1 VTAASAAER
10 TWSRQRVIVLTLA
23 AAAIFARSAIFLFR
37 NQSYFDSDQ
46 AVIGLMGK
54 HLSELRAFPLFLYGQ
69 NYILAVEA
77 WMAALSFKLFG
88 VSVAALKLPLLV
100 VNLVIAFLLLRTL
113 EREAR
118 LTPVLAGVAAL
129 FFIAA
134 PPGTAAMLVEASGVN
149 IEPFLY
155 TLLIWLTRAHPAWCG
170 AIFAVGFMQRE
181 FTLYS
186 LLSLALIAGI
196 TGNLFTR
203 EALRRAL
210 AGLRAA
216 AEVWLVVTV
225 AKQYSSAA
233 GPGTSIADVRA
244 PANNVLELLTRVCF
258 DQGTVGG
265 GIWRLLSVHMTQLFG
280 TRVEPLWQ
288 FAIDS
293 NVTEGLPFAWV
304 LVAGA
309 IGLAAVRIALWV
321 ARHRQLP
328 RETWFPAYLT
338 TVGLTGAAAF
348 VIARCGAQG
357 HVRYALP
364 TLFAAIGLGAWF
376 LSIERDRR
384 LRTVW
389 IVLVA
394 AWASVSA
401 LSHAKLYAEYATHP
415 PPGTKLLLVRH
426 LQARGIKYAIADYWM
441 AYYISFIT
449 KEQIV
454 VMANDFPRILEYE
467 RVVNQHLAEAVVIS
481 RRPCGDVRPV
491 VEGVY
496 LCPP

>member
-1 VTAASAAER
+1 VTAASAER
-10 TWSRQRVIVLTLA
+10 TWSRQRVIVMTLA
-23 AAAIFARSAIFLFR
+23 AVAILARSAIFLFR
-37 NQSYFDSDQ
+37 DQSYFDADQ

-77 WMAALSFKLFG
+77 WMAALSFTVFG

-113 EREAR
+113 ERDAG
-118 LTPVLAGVAAL
+118 LTPVLAGVASL

-155 TLLIWLTRAHPAWCG
+155 TLL
-170 AIFAVGFMQRE
+170 
-181 FTLYS
+181 
-186 LLSLALIAGI
+186 SLALIAAI

-203 EALRRAL
+203 EALRRAF

-216 AEVWLVVTV
+216 AEVWLVVTL

-244 PANNVLELLTRVCF
+244 PANNVLELFTRICF
-258 DQGTVGG
+258 DQGTVGSG
-265 GIWRLLSVHMTQLFG
+265 VWRLLSVHMTQLFG

-309 IGLAAVRIALWV
+309 MGLAAVRIAQWA
-321 ARHRQLP
+321 ARQRQLP

-348 VIARCGAQG
+348 IIARCGAQG

-376 LSIERDRR
+376 LSIERDRK

-389 IVLVA
+389 IVLVV

-415 PPGTKLLLVRH
+415 PPGLKLLLVRH

-441 AYYISFIT
+441 AYYISFVT

-467 RVVNQHLAEAVVIS
+467 RLVNQHRSEAVVIS

>member
-1 VTAASAAER
+1 VTASAER
-10 TWSRQRVIVLTLA
+10 TWSRQRVIVMTLA
-23 AAAIFARSAIFLFR
+23 AIAILARSAIFIFR
-37 NQSYFDSDQ
+37 DQSYFDSDQ

-77 WMAALSFKLFG
+77 WMAALSFTIFG
-88 VSVAALKLPLLV
+88 VSVAALKLPLLG

-113 EREAR
+113 EREAG
-118 LTPVLAGVAAL
+118 LTPALAGVASL

-155 TLLIWLTRAHPAWCG
+155 TLLIWLTRARPGWCG
-170 AIFAVGFMQRE
+170 AIFAIGFMQRE
-181 FTLYS
+181 FTLYA
-186 LLSLALIAGI
+186 LLSLVLVAAI
-196 TGNLFTR
+196 TGQLFTR

-210 AGLRAA
+210 AGLRSA
-216 AEVWLVVTV
+216 AEVWLVVTL

-258 DQGTVGG
+258 EPGTFGSGV
-265 GIWRLLSVHMTQLFG
+265 WRLVSVHWTDLFG
-280 TRVEPLWQ
+280 TRVQPLWQ

-304 LVAGA
+304 LIAGA
-309 IGLAAVRIALWV
+309 MGLAAVRVGLSIA
-321 ARHRQLP
+321 RQKRLP
-328 RETWFPAYLT
+328 REAWFVAYLT
-338 TVGLTGAAAF
+338 TVGLIGAAAF

-364 TLFAAIGLGAWF
+364 TLFLAIGLGAWF

-401 LSHAKLYAEYATHP
+401 LSHAKLYADYASHP

-441 AYYISFIT
+441 AYYVSFVT
-449 KEQIV
+449 KEQII

-467 RVVNQHLAEAVVIS
+467 RLVNQHRNEAVVIS
-481 RRPCGDVRPV
+481 RRPCGDGRPV

>member
-1 VTAASAAER
+1 VTAASAEQ
-10 TWSRQRVIVLTLA
+10 TWTRQRVIVMTLA
-23 AAAIFARSAIFLFR
+23 AVAILARSAIFLFR
-37 NQSYFDSDQ
+37 DQSYFDADQ

-88 VSVAALKLPLLV
+88 VSIAALKLPLLV
-100 VNLVIAFLLLRTL
+100 VNLVIAFLLVRTL
-113 EREAR
+113 VREAR
-118 LTPVLAGVAAL
+118 LTPALAGVASL

-155 TLLIWLTRAHPAWCG
+155 TLLIWLTRARPAWCG

-186 LLSLALIAGI
+186 LLSLALIAGL
-196 TGNLFTR
+196 TGHLFTR
-203 EALRRAL
+203 EAGRRAL

-244 PANNVLELLTRVCF
+244 PANNVLELLTRICF
-258 DQGTVGG
+258 DQGTVGVG
-265 GIWRLLSVHMTQLFG
+265 VWRLLSGHMTQIFG

-309 IGLAAVRIALWV
+309 MGLAAVRV
-321 ARHRQLP
+321 AMWLAQKKQLP
-328 RETWFPAYLT
+328 RETWFVAYLT
-338 TVGLTGAAAF
+338 AVGLTGAAAF

-364 TLFAAIGLGAWF
+364 TLFAAIGVGAWF
-376 LSIERDRR
+376 LTVEHDRR
-384 LRTVW
+384 LRTIW

-415 PPGTKLLLVRH
+415 PPGTKLMLVRH
-426 LQARGIKYAIADYWM
+426 LQARGIKYAIADYWI
-441 AYYISFIT
+441 AYYVSFVT
-449 KEQIV
+449 KEQII

-467 RVVNQHLAEAVVIS
+467 RLVNQHRGEAVLIS

-491 VEGVY
+491 VEGLY

>member
-1 VTAASAAER
+1 M
-10 TWSRQRVIVLTLA
+10 TLA
-23 AAAIFARSAIFLFR
+23 AIAILARSGIFIFR
-37 NQSYFDSDQ
+37 DQSYFDADQ

-54 HLSELRAFPLFLYGQ
+54 HLSDLRAFPLFLYGQ

-88 VSVAALKLPLLV
+88 VSIAALKLPLLGI
-100 VNLVIAFLLLRTL
+100 NLVIAFLLLLTL

-118 LTPVLAGVAAL
+118 LTPLLAGVASL
-129 FFIAA
+129 FFVAA
-134 PPGTAAMLVEASGVN
+134 PPGTAAMLVQASGVN

-155 TLLIWLTRAHPAWCG
+155 TLLIWVTRARPAWCG
-170 AIFAVGFMQRE
+170 AIFAIGFMQRE
-181 FTLYS
+181 FTLYA
-186 LLSLALIAGI
+186 LLSLVVVAAL
-196 TGNLFTR
+196 TGQLFTR

-210 AGLRAA
+210 AGLRSA

-258 DQGTVGG
+258 DQRTVGSG
-265 GIWRLLSVHMTQLFG
+265 VWRLVSIHWTELFG
-280 TRVEPLWQ
+280 TRVQPLWQ

-293 NVTEGLPFAWV
+293 NVTEGLPFAWI
-304 LVAGA
+304 LIAGPM
-309 IGLAAVRIALWV
+309 GLAAVRVGMSIA
-321 ARHRQLP
+321 RQKRLP
-328 RETWFPAYLT
+328 REAWFVAYLT
-338 TVGLTGAAAF
+338 AVGLIGAAAF

-364 TLFAAIGLGAWF
+364 TLFLAIGLGAWF

-384 LRTVW
+384 LRTIW

-401 LSHAKLYAEYATHP
+401 SSHAKLYAEYATHP
-415 PPGTKLLLVRH
+415 PPATKLLLVRH
-426 LQARGIKYAIADYWM
+426 LQARGIKYAIADYWI
-441 AYYISFIT
+441 AYYVSFVT

-467 RVVNQHLAEAVVIS
+467 RLVNQHRSEAVLIS
-481 RRPCGDVRPV
+481 RTPCADGKPV
-491 VEGVY
+491 VPGVY
-496 LCPP
+496 LCSP

>member
-1 VTAASAAER
+1 VTASAER
-10 TWSRQRVIVLTLA
+10 TWSRQRVIVMTLA
-23 AAAIFARSAIFLFR
+23 TIAVLARSVIFIFR
-37 NQSYFDSDQ
+37 DQSYFDADQ

-77 WMAALSFKLFG
+77 WLAALSFTIFG
-88 VSVAALKLPLLV
+88 VSVATLKLPLLG
-100 VNLVIAFLLLRTL
+100 VNLVIVYLLLRTL
-113 EREAR
+113 QRDAG
-118 LTPVLAGVAAL
+118 LTPALASLASL

-181 FTLYS
+181 FTLYA
-186 LLSLALIAGI
+186 LLSLVVIAALSGR
-196 TGNLFTR
+196 LFTR

-210 AGLRAA
+210 IGLRSA

-244 PANNVLELLTRVCF
+244 PANNVLELLTRICF

-265 GIWRLLSVHMTQLFG
+265 GVWRLLSLHMTQLFG

-309 IGLAAVRIALWV
+309 MGLAVVRVGMSIAQQKRLAPESRFV
-321 ARHRQLP
+321 
-328 RETWFPAYLT
+328 AYLT
-338 TVGLTGAAAF
+338 SVGLIGAAAF

-364 TLFAAIGLGAWF
+364 TLFVAIGLGAWF
-376 LSIERDRR
+376 LSIEHDRR

-401 LSHAKLYAEYATHP
+401 LSHAKLYAEYATHA
-415 PPGTKLLLVRH
+415 PPGTKLLLIRH
-426 LQARGIKYAIADYWM
+426 LQARGIKYAIADYWI
-441 AYYISFIT
+441 AYYVSFVT

-467 RVVNQHLAEAVVIS
+467 RVVNQHRSEAVLIS
-481 RRPCGDVRPV
+481 RTPCGDVRPV

>member
-1 VTAASAAER
+1 MTAASAER
-10 TWSRQRVIVLTLA
+10 TWSRQRVIVMALA
-23 AAAIFARSAIFLFR
+23 AVAILARSAIFLFR
-37 NQSYFDSDQ
+37 DQSYFDADQ

-77 WMAALSFKLFG
+77 WMAALSFKVFG
-88 VSVAALKLPLLV
+88 VSIAALKLPLLG

-118 LTPVLAGVAAL
+118 LTPVLAGAASL

-155 TLLIWLTRAHPAWCG
+155 TLLIWLTRARPAWCG

-186 LLSLALIAGI
+186 LLSLALIAAI
-196 TGNLFTR
+196 TGKLFTR

-210 AGLRAA
+210 VGLRSA

-233 GPGTSIADVRA
+233 GPGTSIADIRA
-244 PANNVLELLTRVCF
+244 PANNVLELLTRICF
-258 DQGTVGG
+258 DQGSVGG
-265 GIWRLLSVHMTQLFG
+265 GIWRLLSGHMTQLFG

-293 NVTEGLPFAWV
+293 NVTEGLPFAWL

-309 IGLAAVRIALWV
+309 MGLAVVRVGTWIV
-321 ARHRQLP
+321 RQKRLP
-328 RETWFPAYLT
+328 REAWFVAYLT

-384 LRTVW
+384 LRAVW

-426 LQARGIKYAIADYWM
+426 LQARGIKYAIADYWI
-441 AYYISFIT
+441 AYYVSFVT

-467 RVVNQHLAEAVVIS
+467 RLVNQHLSEAVRIS
-481 RRPCGDVRPV
+481 RTPCGDVRPV